1 MSPRTK
7 HKEPEPDVREDDE
20 LDDEAILRDFVMARL
35 AAGRA
40 LAAEAVKEC
49 DEALALFVN
58 PSEDAKGKDRKEAVA
73 TALELLGSASRA
85 IEAAEEALPDVDYEM
100 GEPWEDDDGDEDE
113 ND

>member
-1 MSPRTK
+1 MPRTK
-7 HKEPEPDVREDDE
+7 HKEPEPDVREEDE
-20 LDDEAILRDFVMARL
+20 LDDVRDFVMARL

-73 TALELLGSASRA
+73 SALETLGSASRA

-100 GEPWEDDDGDEDE
+100 GEPWEDDEDGDDDE
-113 ND
+113 